1 MKDELALQPG
11 HLIAFAAPDA
21 GRDQLIELIARLALR
36 TPLLVVDAGNQF
48 NAYRVARQLRGQT
61 AALYPALE
69 RIRLVRPFTVYQFMA
84 LLERRPAPI
93 PTVVLDLLMLFYDED
108 VALAESQRLLARA
121 LAHLTEMKRAA
132 PVLVGARPP
141 NRLVPERIVLLHA
154 LAAASDFF
162 LQHSEFEPGGGAN
175 QLPAAAAP
183 RLPGFEE

>member
-1 MKDELALQPG
+1 MHDELALQPG

-21 GRDQLIELIARLALR
+21 SRDQLLELIARLALR

-48 NAYRVARQLRGQT
+48 NAYRVARQLRRQT
-61 AALYPALE
+61 ADLHPALE

-84 LLERRPAPI
+84 LLERPPAPI

-108 VALAESQRLLARA
+108 VALDESQRLLARS
-121 LAHLTEMKRAA
+121 LARLSEMKRAA

-154 LAAASDFF
+154 LAAASDLF
-162 LQHSEFEPGGGAN
+162 LQRAASGPDGSAHP
-175 QLPAAAAP
+175 LPAAAAP